1 MFAFYF
7 ADLQTLAKI
16 QWCFCTLTQRWM
28 DNHRVPRHR
37 ARNWA
42 NFWTTAN
49 SQKKVKFVPPDWI
62 TQGEWNW
69 LTHFDAEKYMFLF
82 LEQFPSFRRG
92 AMQVWSFKT
101 GAIEVLRAAAKETFA
116 GFLAEVELLRG
127 TATESNIRDRNI
139 FEWGKK
145 CHQHAGKFHLVAPAF
160 FVKPVFS
167 CETWRASLRE
177 KSEKF
182 HEINLSYQSFW
193 KNSISTQK
201 SSLCQMLTLSR
212 NLDSNLS
219 ISFLISA
226 TEVFAEKKN
235 SCVVKLRGHLC
246 FYTCSVSCHQ
256 LVSRMQN
263 LSTLN
268 FTRLA
273 CWPRYWLYI
282 SCIYLFYVYL
292 YVLINEGLTTT
303 VANCGHFAATF
314 FFGQFAT
321 KDLDVQRELESEQ
334 EVLDNRG
341 ANKGFKA
348 FVDSTWTNGSMSFMY
363 TVDGGN
369 PKQPVDMVIYP
380 IVIGF

>member
-82 LEQFPSFRRG
+82 LEQLPSFIQKRSHASLILQNWCHRSPPCCSQGNICRFPSGSRI
-92 AMQVWSFKT
+92 VT
-101 GAIEVLRAAAKETFA
+101 GNSNRIEHSRQEYFWMGL
-116 GFLAEVELLRG
+116 
-127 TATESNIRDRNI
+127 
-139 FEWGKK
+139 W

-235 SCVVKLRGHLC
+235 SCVVKLQGHLC

-263 LSTLN
+263 LFTLN

-282 SCIYLFYVYL
+282 SCIYIHTVYYIYYIYIYIVFILFVWYIYMDKWR
-292 YVLINEGLTTT
+292 INNHSRKLWT
-303 VANCGHFAATF
+303 FAATF
-314 FFGQFAT
+314 FLAICHLGSWCSAWTRIRAGGSGQPRR
-321 KDLDVQRELESEQ
+321 Q
-334 EVLDNRG
+334 
-341 ANKGFKA
+341 
-348 FVDSTWTNGSMSFMY
+348 
-363 TVDGGN
+363 
-369 PKQPVDMVIYP
+369 
-380 IVIGF
+380 